1 MLGPMPALDA
11 SQAYAELISA
21 SLIEPVALG
30 TADERTWA
38 DCDLASL
45 AENRLG
51 VVFDPRG
58 LDERLREDLRSRAT
72 TEPCGQ
78 PSERRFESCF
88 WLLDRGQRV
97 GTVAL
102 ESAAL
107 GSHRLRLSSLYL
119 LPDQRGHGLGARA
132 LHHLKSGL
140 GRHGFGIRLE
150 TNWCWSAAVR
160 FYLREGF
167 LLHGWKRELTFTWD
181 PGDPPLVLEL
191 QGGTATASLESDHAR
206 LVLARAER
214 AAERLVMSDDT
225 LAGIGPQLQEFAWR
239 APSTLAL
246 WLALRGWPLV
256 RSAETWERERHND
269 FGSPE
274 ALAYKIVIWEAWA
287 HAHGYRVETPRIPG
301 LRYASWAELQAEWSR
316 SG

>member
-1 MLGPMPALDA
+1 VTRRDEATA
-11 SQAYAELISA
+11 SEAYAELVAA
-21 SLIEPVALG
+21 SLLEPVALG

-51 VVFDPRG
+51 VSFDPRG

-72 TEPCGQ
+72 TEPCGL

-107 GSHRLRLSSLYL
+107 GSHRLRLSSLYVL
-119 LPDQRGHGLGARA
+119 HDQRGNGFGARA

-167 LLHGWKRELTFTWD
+167 MLHSWKRELTFCWD
-181 PGDPPLVLEL
+181 PGDPPLVLAL
-191 QGGTATASLESDHAR
+191 QNGIASASLELGEAR
-206 LVLARAER
+206 VVLARAEC
-214 AAERLVMSDDT
+214 ATERLVLMDETPTD
-225 LAGIGPQLQEFAWR
+225 IEPRLQELVWR
-239 APSTLAL
+239 TPSTLAL

-256 RSAETWERERHND
+256 RSPEAWERERHND

-287 HAHGYRVETPRIPG
+287 SAHGYRVETPRIPG

-316 SG
+316 SR

>member
-1 MLGPMPALDA
+1 MNPTEAF
-11 SQAYAELISA
+11 AELVSA
-21 SLIEPVALG
+21 LLIEPVALG

-51 VVFDPRG
+51 VSCDPRAF
-58 LDERLREDLRSRAT
+58 DERVRQDLRTRAT
-72 TEPCGQ
+72 TEPCTL

-88 WLLDRGQRV
+88 WLLEGGARV

-107 GSHRLRLSSLYL
+107 GTHRLRLSSLYL
-119 LPDQRGHGLGARA
+119 LPDQRGKGLGARA
-132 LHHLKSGL
+132 LQRLKDGV

-150 TNWCWSAAVR
+150 TSWCWPAAVK

-167 LLHGWKRELTFTWD
+167 MLHGWKRELTFTWD
-181 PGDPPLVLEL
+181 PGDPPLILEL
-191 QGGTATASLESDHAR
+191 QGDTATASLESDHAR

-225 LAGIGPQLQEFAWR
+225 LAGIGPSLQDFAWR

-287 HAHGYRVETPRIPG
+287 NAHGFRVETPRIPG
-301 LRYASWAELQAEWSR
+301 LCYATWAELQAEWSR
-316 SG
+316 SP

>member
-1 MLGPMPALDA
+1 MTLQGEAGPKE
-11 SQAYAELISA
+11 AYAELVSA
-21 SLIEPVALG
+21 SIIEPVALG

-51 VVFDPRG
+51 EPFDPRG
-58 LDERLREDLRSRAT
+58 LDERLRQDLRTRAT
-72 TEPCGQ
+72 TEPCGL
-78 PSERRFESCF
+78 PRERRFDSCF
-88 WLLDRGQRV
+88 WLLEGGQRV

-107 GSHRLRLSSLYL
+107 GTHRLRLSSLYL
-119 LPDQRGHGLGARA
+119 LPDQRGKGLGSRV
-132 LHHLKSGL
+132 LQRLKNGL

-150 TNWCWSAAVR
+150 TNWCWLAAVR

-167 LLHGWKRELTFTWD
+167 MLHGWKRELTFSWD
-181 PGDPPLVLEL
+181 TGDPPLVMALEEE
-191 QGGTATASLESDHAR
+191 TASASVDSDGAR
-206 LVLARAER
+206 VVLVRAER
-214 AAERLVMSDDT
+214 AGERLVIADERP
-225 LAGIGPQLQEFAWR
+225 AGIEPHLQEVAWC
-239 APSTLAL
+239 ASSTLWL

-256 RSAETWERERHND
+256 RSPEAWERERHND

-287 HAHGYRVETPRIPG
+287 QDRGYRVETPRIPG
-301 LRYASWAELQAEWSR
+301 LHYASWAELQAEWSGSR
-316 SG
+316 